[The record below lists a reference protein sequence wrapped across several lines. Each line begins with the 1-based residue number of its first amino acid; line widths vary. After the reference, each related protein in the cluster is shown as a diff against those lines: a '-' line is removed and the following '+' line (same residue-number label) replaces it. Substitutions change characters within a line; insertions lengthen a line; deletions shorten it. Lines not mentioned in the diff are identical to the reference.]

1 MNGTELRGF
10 SRIQLLTKIAYPG
23 LSGNPEKCLILT
35 FVFIH

>member
-23 LSGNPEKCLILT
+23 LSGNPEN
-35 FVFIH
+35 